1 MAVKAISVAEAV
13 SMVGIKALVYGPTG
27 AGKTTLART
36 MPAPTL
42 VLDFEGGVI
51 SLLGAEGI
59 AVCPIKSTDD
69 LLQIVKELQGDT
81 TFRSVVFDGL
91 SLFVKRRVQELRG
104 AKERVTWDE
113 WQRLTNEIRAAV
125 LPLLQ
130 IRKHLLL
137 TCLPRWIREKDER
150 GRDVGP
156 IIGATVD
163 LTPALRQDLIAACD
177 LVGYLVAPNDPLF
190 PNESERKVIFQP
202 TNSVVLTCKSRASSL
217 TVVSPDF
224 TAWLDALSIPQTDIS
239 VSVTVSGVSSAE
251 FARPVELSEIETTEQ
266 QQAEEQTP
274 ELDTQPQAEQENDEI
289 TKQIFRVA
297 RELGL
302 DNKAL
307 GRIAKNYFGTS
318 FVKNLNQDQK
328 QRLLAFLERRL
339 SERKSGD
346 AKADTAVS
354 EFIRAW
360 RQARGDSSEIP
371 FEVQF
376 AQIAVRNNWL
386 PDELEAAISEKLL
399 ERSFDFGTLP
409 EDRYWLSA
417 IPEDLLSEI
426 VAELRR

>member
-163 LTPALRQDLIAACD
+163 LTPA
-177 LVGYLVAPNDPLF
+177 
-190 PNESERKVIFQP
+190 
-202 TNSVVLTCKSRASSL
+202 SV
-217 TVVSPDF
+217 
-224 TAWLDALSIPQTDIS
+224 
-239 VSVTVSGVSSAE
+239 
-251 FARPVELSEIETTEQ
+251 
-266 QQAEEQTP
+266 
-274 ELDTQPQAEQENDEI
+274 
-289 TKQIFRVA
+289 
-297 RELGL
+297 
-302 DNKAL
+302 
-307 GRIAKNYFGTS
+307 RI
-318 FVKNLNQDQK
+318 
-328 QRLLAFLERRL
+328 
-339 SERKSGD
+339 
-346 AKADTAVS
+346 
-354 EFIRAW
+354 
-360 RQARGDSSEIP
+360 
-371 FEVQF
+371 
-376 AQIAVRNNWL
+376 
-386 PDELEAAISEKLL
+386 
-399 ERSFDFGTLP
+399 
-409 EDRYWLSA
+409 
-417 IPEDLLSEI
+417 
-426 VAELRR
+426 